1 MPYQEDF
8 AVEQFMDKFET
19 NVKYNMGETCCYSLS
34 LDDIEKL
41 SGNKYTLD
49 TSLRLTYRDIKG
61 SDELR
66 EMIAAVHGNTMT
78 KENVLVSNG
87 AIASNYLLYYTLVGK
102 GDHVICID
110 PAYSQLYSVPA
121 MFGAEVDLLKLEKE
135 NGYIPKL
142 EDLASLI
149 KSNTKLII
157 INNPNNPLGSVIPN
171 NIMKDIC
178 DLCAK
183 HDIYLHSDEVYRP
196 LFHSLPEGFEVPD
209 SACNMYSKAIVTC
222 SMSKAYS
229 VAGIRLGWMISQ
241 DKQVL
246 RDAASRRDYN
256 TISVS
261 VVDDRIA
268 QYVLSNA
275 SYIIDRNMKLCKENY
290 KYLTSFIANNQENF
304 EYIGTPQGGTVCLLK
319 IKKIQ
324 NTYPFAEFLAT
335 EYGLLAV
342 PGEAFNFPGTLRIG
356 YGNSMEDLEMGLPVL
371 KEATDAWLK
380 RNA

>member
-1 MPYQEDF
+1 
-8 AVEQFMDKFET
+8 
-19 NVKYNMGETCCYSLS
+19 
-34 LDDIEKL
+34 
-41 SGNKYTLD
+41 
-49 TSLRLTYRDIKG
+49 
-61 SDELR
+61 
-66 EMIAAVHGNTMT
+66 
-78 KENVLVSNG
+78 
-87 AIASNYLLYYTLVGK
+87 
-102 GDHVICID
+102 
-110 PAYSQLYSVPA
+110 
-121 MFGAEVDLLKLEKE
+121 
-135 NGYIPKL
+135 
-142 EDLASLI
+142 
-149 KSNTKLII
+149 
-157 INNPNNPLGSVIPN
+157 
-171 NIMKDIC
+171 
-178 DLCAK
+178 
-183 HDIYLHSDEVYRP
+183 
-196 LFHSLPEGFEVPD
+196 
-209 SACNMYSKAIVTC
+209 
-222 SMSKAYS
+222 MSKAYS